1 MSDSLRQHGE
11 LSARRP
17 LPWYLLP
24 QWPWLALAALLFA
37 YVTLGASEF
46 STELARWHAAAGREQ
61 QLEGNPQRALSH
73 LDNAVAY
80 DAENPEFYRWRAEC
94 YRELSQHERALEE
107 YDRLAQIRSL
117 ETWSHFQRA
126 DLLMLLGR
134 RQQAVAAAREGLDAF
149 QQTGAATSALGNAQV
164 LNGVAYFRA
173 VAQLELDEALP
184 QITEAIQL
192 LGGQPRIFMDYAY
205 LCFLQEQYPLA
216 LKMLFASEQIYTD
229 RLQNQ
234 IAALESAESLV
245 SQDDI
250 RSRIRDLQKSLGRVL
265 YYRLLVVRKQVG
277 QLQDRF
283 AAIPSDN
290 ASERKQLAQQLADK
304 QGLAGSVETR
314 LADELES
321 GVEAGEDL
329 PLPTKQDLVEMM
341 RLYAMVIDT
350 RGFLYYQREEY
361 AAAFQ
366 DVRLAV
372 QIGESVASE
381 WLSIQRG
388 KETDLRQLERER
400 RSFCR
405 SLATIRYHRLLVAS
419 RLKASSM
426 ADEDRQRIEELGH
439 QATPEL
445 F

>member
-1 MSDSLRQHGE
+1 MRTSR
-11 LSARRP
+11 
-17 LPWYLLP
+17 
-24 QWPWLALAALLFA
+24 
-37 YVTLGASEF
+37 
-46 STELARWHAAAGREQ
+46 
-61 QLEGNPQRALSH
+61 
-73 LDNAVAY
+73 
-80 DAENPEFYRWRAEC
+80 
-94 YRELSQHERALEE
+94 
-107 YDRLAQIRSL
+107 RLATIISQPTAV
-117 ETWSHFQRA
+117 E
-126 DLLMLLGR
+126 G
-134 RQQAVAAAREGLDAF
+134 QAIAHLVFVVR
-149 QQTGAATSALGNAQV
+149 
-164 LNGVAYFRA
+164 
-173 VAQLELDEALP
+173 
-184 QITEAIQL
+184 
-192 LGGQPRIFMDYAY
+192 
-205 LCFLQEQYPLA
+205 
-216 LKMLFASEQIYTD
+216 
-229 RLQNQ
+229 Q
-234 IAALESAESLV
+234 IAAK
-245 SQDDI
+245 I
-250 RSRIRDLQKSLGRVL
+250 
-265 YYRLLVVRKQVG
+265 G
-277 QLQDRF
+277 QPCRRF
-283 AAIPSDN
+283 L
-290 ASERKQLAQQLADK
+290 LAQQLADK
-304 QGLAGSVETR
+304 EGLAGSVETR
-314 LADELES
+314 LADEIES
-321 GVEAGEDL
+321 SVEDWEAR

>member
-1 MSDSLRQHGE
+1 
-11 LSARRP
+11 
-17 LPWYLLP
+17 
-24 QWPWLALAALLFA
+24 
-37 YVTLGASEF
+37 
-46 STELARWHAAAGREQ
+46 
-61 QLEGNPQRALSH
+61 
-73 LDNAVAY
+73 
-80 DAENPEFYRWRAEC
+80 
-94 YRELSQHERALEE
+94 
-107 YDRLAQIRSL
+107 
-117 ETWSHFQRA
+117 
-126 DLLMLLGR
+126 MLLGR

-205 LCFLQEQYPLA
+205 LCFLQEQYPLT
-216 LKMLFASEQIYTD
+216 LKMLSAAEQIYTD
-229 RLQNQ
+229 RRQNQ
-234 IAALESAESLV
+234 MTALESAESLV
-245 SQDDI
+245 NQEDI
-250 RSRIRDLQKSLGRVL
+250 RSRLRDLQKSLARVL

-277 QLQDRF
+277 QLRDRL
-283 AAIPSDN
+283 AAIPPDD
-290 ASERKQLAQQLADK
+290 APERKQLAQQLADK
-304 QGLAGSVETR
+304 QSLAGSVETR

-321 GVEAGEDL
+321 SVEVWEKR
-329 PLPTKQDLVEMM
+329 PLPTKQDLVETM

-405 SLATIRYHRLLVAS
+405 SLATIRYHRLLVAL
-419 RLKASSM
+419 RLKANSM

-439 QATPEL
+439 QPTPEL